1 MSKLKP
7 IAVFYATREGH
18 THKIAE
24 RVADVLRKRGFEADV
39 KNLRDKDA
47 INLSDYAGAILAAS
61 VHTGTHEPEMVAF
74 VKQHRAELESMPS
87 AFLSVTLSEV
97 GAERANATAEEHAR
111 FVADVQGMLN
121 RFFEDTGWHPRR
133 VKPVAGALLYTKYN
147 FLIRFVM
154 RRIAKK
160 AGAETDTSR
169 DYEYTDWVALDHFVD
184 EVAEEISRSTTGAG
198 A

>member
-1 MSKLKP
+1 MKP
-7 IAVFYATREGH
+7 IAVFYATQEGH

-24 RVADVLRKRGFEADV
+24 RVADDLRKRGFEADV

-47 INLSDYAGAILAAS
+47 ITLSDYAGAILAAS
-61 VHTGTHEPEMVAF
+61 VHIGTHEPEMVAF

-97 GAERANATAEEHAR
+97 GAERANATVEEHAR

-121 RFFEDTGWHPRR
+121 RFFEDTGWHPQR

-184 EVAEEISRSTTGAG
+184 EVADEISRSIPGPGA
-198 A
+198 

>member
-1 MSKLKP
+1 MKP
-7 IAVFYATREGH
+7 IGVFYASREGH
-18 THKIAE
+18 THKVAE
-24 RVADVLRKRGFEADV
+24 RVANDLRRRGFEAAV
-39 KNLRDKDA
+39 QNVRDADA
-47 INLSDYAGAILAAS
+47 IALSDYAGAILAAS
-61 VHTGTHEPEMVAF
+61 VHIGTHEPEMVAF
-74 VKQHRAELESMPS
+74 VKQHRTELESMPS

-121 RFFEDTGWHPRR
+121 RFFEDTGWHPPR

-169 DYEYTDWVALDHFVD
+169 DYEYTDWVALDHFVE
-184 EVAEEISRSTTGAG
+184 EVADEISRATTGSG

>member
-1 MSKLKP
+1 MRKLKP

-24 RVADVLRKRGFEADV
+24 RVADDLRKRGFEAHVND
-39 KNLRDKDA
+39 LRGEAVIDLT
-47 INLSDYAGAILAAS
+47 NYAGAILAAS
-61 VHTGTHEPEMVAF
+61 VHAGTHEPEMVAF
-74 VKQHRAELESMPS
+74 VKQHRAQLESMPS

-121 RFFEDTGWHPRR
+121 RFFEETGWHPRR

-169 DYEYTDWVALDHFVD
+169 DYEYTDWVALDHFIE
-184 EVAEEISRSTTGAG
+184 EVAEEISRSTTGPG

>member
-1 MSKLKP
+1 MNKLKP

-24 RVADVLRKRGFEADV
+24 RVADDLRKRGFAADV
-39 KNLRDKDA
+39 TNLRDKDA
-47 INLSDYAGAILAAS
+47 ITLSDYAGAILAAS
-61 VHTGTHEPEMVAF
+61 VHAGTHEPEMVAF

-97 GAERANATAEEHAR
+97 GAERANATVEEHAR

-169 DYEYTDWVALDHFVD
+169 DYEYTDWVALDHFVE
-184 EVAEEISRSTTGAG
+184 EVAEEISRSTTGPG
-198 A
+198 E

>member
-24 RVADVLRKRGFEADV
+24 RVADDLRTRGFEADV

-47 INLSDYAGAILAAS
+47 IKLSDYAGVILAAS
-61 VHTGTHEPEMVAF
+61 VHIGTHEPEMVAF

-97 GAERANATAEEHAR
+97 GAERANATAEGHAR
-111 FVADVQGMLN
+111 FVADVQGMLA

-133 VKPVAGALLYTKYN
+133 VKPVVGALLYTKYN

-184 EVAEEISRSTTGAG
+184 EVADEISRSTPGPEA
-198 A
+198 